1 MSGGGPSTLFVGQ
14 RIIRLDQVDS
24 TNNFAMGLL
33 KGMGLEEGAVITTAR
48 QTRGKGQRGNSWESQ
63 PGQNVTCSIVLK
75 PTFLDPAKQFD
86 LTRAISLALTDVLLD
101 IVPQHEIR
109 IKWPNDVFID
119 DGKIGGI
126 LIENIL
132 SGGQLTYAVV
142 GIGFNVNQ
150 IDFQSGGATA
160 TSLRKITGQTFDVD
174 GILKMMC
181 AAIEVRYLQLRQRH
195 EEKLQQEYF
204 SRLFKAGITSRYTDY
219 SAIFEA
225 TIVDVTKEGL
235 LVLKDGH
242 GNDRKFAM
250 KEVGWIG

>member
-1 MSGGGPSTLFVGQ
+1 MSGGSPTTLFVGQ

-33 KGMGLEEGAVITTAR
+33 KGMPLEEGAVITTAR

-63 PGQNVTCSIVLK
+63 PGQNVTCSIVFR
-75 PTFLDPAKQFD
+75 PTFLDPGKQFD

-101 IVPQHEIR
+101 IIPQHEVK
-109 IKWPNDVFID
+109 IKWPNDVFVD

-126 LIENIL
+126 LIENIING
-132 SGGQLTYAVV
+132 SQLVYSVV

-150 IDFQSGGATA
+150 VEFLSGGSTA
-160 TSLRKITGQTFDVD
+160 TSLRKITGRTFEVD
-174 GILKMMC
+174 GILKMIC
-181 AAIEVRYLQLRQRH
+181 AAAEVRYLQLRGQH
-195 EEKLQQEYF
+195 EERLHSEYF
-204 SRLFKAGITSRYTDY
+204 SRIFKANTITRFTDY

-225 TIVDVTKEGL
+225 TIVDVTREGF
-235 LVLKDGH
+235 LVLKDGNGH
-242 GNDRKFAM
+242 DRKFAM